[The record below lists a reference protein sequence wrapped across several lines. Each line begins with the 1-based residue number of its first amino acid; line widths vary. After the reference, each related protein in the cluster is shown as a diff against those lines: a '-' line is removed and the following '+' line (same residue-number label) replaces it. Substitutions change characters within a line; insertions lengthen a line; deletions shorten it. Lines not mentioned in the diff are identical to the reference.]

1 MGKFIKHF
9 VTITRHR
16 HLVVKYCF
24 KCGLYKQGLLHDLS
38 KYSYVEFSN
47 GVKYFAGNHSPITN
61 ERSDKGYSDAW
72 MHHKGRNKHHSEYW
86 IDLNKA
92 TGAYEPIEMPDCY
105 IGEMFCDRLAASKN
119 YNRGNYN
126 PNMPLEYLYR
136 TKGTTPMH
144 PNTFSKLESL
154 LKMYVEVGEKE
165 TFKYIK
171 KNMRKKK

>member
-1 MGKFIKHF
+1 MKNFVKHF

-16 HLVVKYCF
+16 HLVIKYCF

-38 KYSYVEFSN
+38 KYSFAEFFN

-61 ERSDKGYSDAW
+61 ERKDKGYSDAW

-86 IDLNKA
+86 IDLNRVTNK
-92 TGAYEPIEMPDCY
+92 YEPIEMPDCY

-119 YNRGNYN
+119 YNRKNYS
-126 PNMPLEYLYR
+126 PNMPLDYLYR
-136 TKGTTPMH
+136 TKESTPMH

-154 LKMYVEVGEKE
+154 IKMYIELGEIE

-171 KNMRKKK
+171 KNMRKK